1 MGVQPPAAFEWNE
14 DKRRWVLRERGL
26 DFLDAVA
33 LFDGRPLLTAPSPR
47 GIEERWLS
55 IGELEGRLI
64 AVVWT
69 RRSEVVRIVTMRR
82 ARNEEKKRY
91 RALFAR

>member
-1 MGVQPPAAFEWNE
+1 MGVQLPAAFEWDE
-14 DKRRWVLRERGL
+14 GKRRWVLRERGL
-26 DFLDAVA
+26 DFLDAAA
-33 LFDGRPLLTAPSPR
+33 LFDGRRLLTVPSPR

-69 RRSEVVRIVTMRR
+69 WRSEVVRIVTMRK
-82 ARNEEKKRY
+82 ARDEEKKQY
-91 RALFAR
+91 RALFGR

>member
-1 MGVQPPAAFEWNE
+1 LPPRVEWNE

-26 DFLDAVA
+26 DFLDAAA
-33 LFDGRPLLTAPSPR
+33 LFDGRPLFTVPSPR
-47 GIEERWLS
+47 GGEERWLS

-69 RRSEVVRIVTMRR
+69 RRSETIRIVTLRR
-82 ARNEEKKRY
+82 ARDEEKNRY

>member
-1 MGVQPPAAFEWNE
+1 MGVQSPAAFEWDE
-14 DKRRWVLRERGL
+14 TKRRWVLRQRGL

-33 LFDGRPLLTAPSPR
+33 VFDGRPLLTVPSPR

-55 IGELEGRLI
+55 IGDLEGRLI

-69 RRSEVVRIVTMRR
+69 WRSDAVRIVTLRK

-91 RALFAR
+91 RALFPR

>member
-1 MGVQPPAAFEWNE
+1 MTFEWDE
-14 DKRRWVLRERGL
+14 GKRRWVLRERGL
-26 DFLDAVA
+26 DFLDGAA
-33 LFDGRPLLTAPSPR
+33 LFDGRPLLTVPSPR

-69 RRSEVVRIVTMRR
+69 RRSESLRIVTMRR

-91 RALFAR
+91 RALFGR

>member
-1 MGVQPPAAFEWNE
+1 LPPRFEWNE

-26 DFLDAVA
+26 DFLDAAA

-47 GIEERWLS
+47 GSEERWLS
-55 IGELEGRLI
+55 IGELESRLI

-69 RRSEVVRIVTMRR
+69 RRGEVVRIVTVRR
-82 ARNEEKKRY
+82 ARNEEKNRY